1 MTKVKK
7 LGIWMDYST
16 AQCMNASTV
25 LFETTTITSEH
36 SKHMNNNEM
45 NQGEKRMHAI
55 EQNQQARYFSKLSD
69 IIKEHDEVILF
80 GPTDAKVELFNELRA
95 NHHFDIIK
103 IELKTTDKMT
113 DNQRL
118 DFVKDYFN

>member
-36 SKHMNNNEM
+36 SNHMNKNEM